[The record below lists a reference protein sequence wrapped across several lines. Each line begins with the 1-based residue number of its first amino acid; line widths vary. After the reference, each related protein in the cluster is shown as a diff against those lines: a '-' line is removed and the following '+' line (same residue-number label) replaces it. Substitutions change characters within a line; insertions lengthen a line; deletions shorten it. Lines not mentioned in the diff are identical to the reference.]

1 MVAIT
6 RTAAAGIAVLSA
18 LKGAAASTETRDVFD
33 DVAALDARD
42 VLNEG
47 AEPLALD
54 ARDFDDELYY
64 ETRDFD
70 DDLEKRFFLAKIAK
84 KVVGGAARLI
94 GGRHRRSLDDT
105 EDFLEGRGIEEDVV
119 AFDTRDLGDDVPLE
133 ARAILDGSH
142 PDLVVVNKRIFRTI
156 AKGLGRLVGG
166 RSIDDEDLEI
176 RDFDDYEVSFEARD
190 EEESTSEGP
199 SGDAPSPSRKG
210 KGHKKG
216 KSPKKGKGSK
226 GSKGSKTG
234 KGSKGSKG
242 SKTGKGS
249 KGPKKGKLNK
259 KLNGLKKA
267 RKSKKSPR
275 SVDGGEFYEA

>member
-33 DVAALDARD
+33 DVAVLDARD

-54 ARDFDDELYY
+54 ARDFDDELSY

-70 DDLEKRFFLAKIAK
+70 DELYYETRDYDDHLEKRLFGLLKVGRKVLGGVAK
-84 KVVGGAARLI
+84 AAF
-94 GGRHRRSLDDT
+94 GRKGRRSLDDS

-142 PDLVVVNKRIFRTI
+142 PDLVVVNKRIFRGI
-156 AKGLGRLVGG
+156 VKGFGRLIGG
-166 RSIDDEDLEI
+166 RSIDDEDLDV

-210 KGHKKG
+210 KKLKGKKLKGKKLKGTFGKG
-216 KSPKKGKGSK
+216 KSGKGKS
-226 GSKGSKTG
+226 G
-234 KGSKGSKG
+234 KGKSGKNK
-242 SKTGKGS
+242 KT
-249 KGPKKGKLNK
+249 GPKKHGKNS
-259 KLNGLKKA
+259 A
-267 RKSKKSPR
+267 KSS
-275 SVDGGEFYEA
+275 

>member
-166 RSIDDEDLEI
+166 RSIDDEDLEV
-176 RDFDDYEVSFEARD
+176 RDFDDYEVSFETRD

-210 KGHKKG
+210 KG
-216 KSPKKGKGSK
+216 
-226 GSKGSKTG
+226 
-234 KGSKGSKG
+234 
-242 SKTGKGS
+242 
-249 KGPKKGKLNK
+249 LK
-259 KLNGLKKA
+259 KLNGKKRKSLKSLKGL
-267 RKSKKSPR
+267 KSKKSGKKVKSSKKSGKKRAKSGKKSGKKSDKKSGKKSGKKGTR